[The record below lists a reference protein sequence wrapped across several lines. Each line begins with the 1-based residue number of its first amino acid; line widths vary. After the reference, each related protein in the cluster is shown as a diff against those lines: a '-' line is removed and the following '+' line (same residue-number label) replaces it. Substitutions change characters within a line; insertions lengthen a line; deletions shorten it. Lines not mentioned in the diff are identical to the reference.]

1 MKAQKKIIKD
11 MFQNGVAAKSQLE
24 KLKENLDI
32 QELDRELLV
41 TTIRR
46 VYIHEDK
53 RLEIEFRFHSEMD
66 KLGVLS
72 RMYHEKTSMR
82 EVV

>member
-1 MKAQKKIIKD
+1 

-66 KLGVLS
+66 KLGILS